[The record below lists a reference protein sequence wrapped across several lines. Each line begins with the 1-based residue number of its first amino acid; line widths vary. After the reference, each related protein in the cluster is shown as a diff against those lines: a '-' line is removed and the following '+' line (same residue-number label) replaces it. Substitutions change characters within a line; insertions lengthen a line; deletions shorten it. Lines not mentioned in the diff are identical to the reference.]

1 MLLLKAQLM
10 QQSVLWERLIF
21 LYNCLIFPM
30 EELIFSPKRGLQ
42 LLSFVN
48 IGVNNLRKIPVLQLK
63 QSNLPLALY
72 LLNEQFVREKH
83 LLGHTCHGL
92 DD

>member
-1 MLLLKAQLM
+1 MLLLLKTQSM

-21 LYNCLIFPM
+21 LYNCLKIFPK
-30 EELIFSPKRGLQ
+30 EELIFSPKRGSY

-48 IGVNNLRKIPVLQLK
+48 IGVNNLRKSPVLQLK

-72 LLNEQFVREKH
+72 LLNEQFMREKH
-83 LLGHTCHGL
+83 VLGHTCH
-92 DD
+92 